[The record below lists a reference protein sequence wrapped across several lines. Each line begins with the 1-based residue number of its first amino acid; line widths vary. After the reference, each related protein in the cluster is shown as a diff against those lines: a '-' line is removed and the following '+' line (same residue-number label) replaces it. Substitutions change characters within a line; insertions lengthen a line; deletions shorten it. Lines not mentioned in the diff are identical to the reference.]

1 MEVSH
6 ARQKQDRWCR
16 RGWVFGR
23 PRGCNGSAG
32 SVRRVARA
40 LLCVSGMVGALA
52 AGGPSAAQDYDPVA
66 DGHALVTMYC
76 TDCHATERTGD
87 SPFATAPRF
96 RELHLRYDVEFLS
109 EALVEGIVTAHPEMP
124 QFEFDPD
131 QAAAIVAYLKSLEP
145 SYDGQMPAD
154 LAE

>member
-1 MEVSH
+1 
-6 ARQKQDRWCR
+6 
-16 RGWVFGR
+16 
-23 PRGCNGSAG
+23 
-32 SVRRVARA
+32 VRTIARA
-40 LLCVSGMVGALA
+40 FVFLLVVTGISGQFAV
-52 AGGPSAAQDYDPVA
+52 AQEFNPVE

-76 TDCHATERTGD
+76 TDCHATEAAGE

-96 RELHLRYDVEFLS
+96 RDLYLRYDVDFLS

-145 SYDGQMPAD
+145 KGAV
-154 LAE
+154 E